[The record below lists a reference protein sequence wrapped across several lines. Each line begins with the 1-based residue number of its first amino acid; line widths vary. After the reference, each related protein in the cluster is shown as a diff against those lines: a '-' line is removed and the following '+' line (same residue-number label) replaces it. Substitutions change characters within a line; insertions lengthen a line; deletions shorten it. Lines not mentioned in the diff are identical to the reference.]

1 MNDSTKPLLA
11 LTLGDPSGIGPEVVV
26 KALADPAV
34 NQSARMFVVGT
45 EQAVRQAT
53 AETGID
59 LPVEC
64 INAPEDTP
72 DRADVISVLSVG
84 DYDDVE
90 FPQGKH
96 SAESGRASHLWVET
110 AAKLCLAGDIDAM
123 VTAPVNK
130 ESWQMSGAVDLGHQE
145 VFKRLTNSSTVYT
158 MLVSGILRC
167 MHLSTHKSLPE
178 ACAFVTTENI
188 VTAVR
193 ITDEHFKRW
202 GFRNPRIAVAALN
215 PHASDNG
222 LIGDTEATEISPAID
237 LARLEG
243 INATGPHPADS
254 VFNQAIDGMYDVVVV
269 MYHDQGHIPIKVH
282 GFEES
287 VSVNLG
293 IPFHPNIRRPRHR
306 VRHCWQKPRPIHQHG
321 RGHQTWRCPR
331 QKARHRLS
339 CFNCQSKDSA
349 SHRSARPAATTPK
362 QRHRLP
368 APRIE
373 TISAFQADPVLP

>member
-1 MNDSTKPLLA
+1 MNSVKPLMA

-26 KALADPAV
+26 KALADSQV
-34 NQSARMFVVGT
+34 KDSARMFVVGA
-45 EQAVRQAT
+45 EQSVLQAV
-53 AETGID
+53 AETGLDIS
-59 LPVEC
+59 VER
-64 INAPEDTP
+64 IAEPAETP
-72 DRADVISVLSVG
+72 DSSGVISVLSVG
-84 DYDDVE
+84 DYEEVE

-96 SAESGRASHLWVET
+96 SADSGRASHDWVEKS
-110 AAKLCLAGDIDAM
+110 AKMCLAGEIDAM

-130 ESWQMSGAVDLGHQE
+130 ESWQISGAVDLGHQE
-145 VFKRLTNSSTVYT
+145 VFKRLTDSSTVYT

-193 ITDEHFKRW
+193 TTDEHFKRW

-222 LIGDTEATEISPAID
+222 LIGDTEAKEIYPAIE
-237 LARLEG
+237 LARSEG

-293 IPFHPNIRRPRHR
+293 IPFIRTS
-306 VRHCWQKPRPIHQHG
+306 VDHG
-321 RGHQTWRCPR
+321 TAFDIAGKNMAQSTSMVEAIKLAVALATRRGI
-331 QKARHRLS
+331 A
-339 CFNCQSKDSA
+339 
-349 SHRSARPAATTPK
+349 
-362 QRHRLP
+362 
-368 APRIE
+368 
-373 TISAFQADPVLP
+373 

>member
-1 MNDSTKPLLA
+1 MNSVKPLLA

-26 KALADPAV
+26 KALADPEV
-34 NQSARMFVVGT
+34 NDSARMFVVGT
-45 EQAVRQAT
+45 EKSVRQAV
-53 AETGID
+53 AETGIEIS
-59 LPVEC
+59 VEC
-64 INAPEDTP
+64 IAEPEETP
-72 DRADVISVLSVG
+72 DSSEVVSVLSVG
-84 DYDDVE
+84 DYEDVE

-96 SAESGRASHLWVET
+96 SADSGRASHLWVET
-110 AAKLCLAGDIDAM
+110 SAKMCLAGEIDAM

-130 ESWQMSGAVDLGHQE
+130 ESWQISGAVDLGHQE
-145 VFKRLTNSSTVYT
+145 VFKRLTNSATVYT

-188 VTAVR
+188 ATAVR

-222 LIGDTEATEISPAID
+222 LIGDTEAKEISPAIE
-237 LARLEG
+237 LARSEG

-293 IPFHPNIRRPRHR
+293 IPFIRTS
-306 VRHCWQKPRPIHQHG
+306 VDHG
-321 RGHQTWRCPR
+321 TAFDIAGKNMAQSTSMVEAIKLAVALATKRGI
-331 QKARHRLS
+331 A
-339 CFNCQSKDSA
+339 
-349 SHRSARPAATTPK
+349 
-362 QRHRLP
+362 
-368 APRIE
+368 
-373 TISAFQADPVLP
+373 

>member
-1 MNDSTKPLLA
+1 MTVNVTAKPLLA

-26 KALADPAV
+26 KAIADPEV
-34 NQSARMFVVGT
+34 NDSARMFVVGT
-45 EQAVRQAT
+45 EGAVRQAV

-59 LPVEC
+59 IPVER
-64 INAPEDTP
+64 IEVPDQTP
-72 DRADVISVLSVG
+72 DTTEVIPVLSIG
-84 DYDDVE
+84 DYEDVE
-90 FPQGKH
+90 FLQGKH
-96 SAESGRASHLWVET
+96 SVDSGRASHHWVET
-110 AAKLCLAGDIDAM
+110 SAKMCFAEEVDAM

-145 VFKRLTNSSTVYT
+145 VFKRLTNSATVYT

-188 VTAVR
+188 LTAVR

-202 GFRNPRIAVAALN
+202 GFVNPRIAVAALN

-222 LIGDTEATEISPAID
+222 LIGDTEAKEISPAIEA
-237 LARLEG
+237 ARLEG

-293 IPFHPNIRRPRHR
+293 IPFIRTS
-306 VRHCWQKPRPIHQHG
+306 VDHG
-321 RGHQTWRCPR
+321 TAFDIAGQNKAQSTSMVEAIKLAVALATRRGI
-331 QKARHRLS
+331 A
-339 CFNCQSKDSA
+339 
-349 SHRSARPAATTPK
+349 
-362 QRHRLP
+362 
-368 APRIE
+368 
-373 TISAFQADPVLP
+373 